1 MGIVVRF
8 RGILEGQIVF
18 RKDIC
23 LYYRTYKG
31 GKCMKGSTKG
41 LLATF
46 GCFLGLLAIIDAEK
60 KEKEQKELTEQQ
72 RDNFIKQGS
81 KVIDANFREDS
92 NTWK

>member
-1 MGIVVRF
+1 
-8 RGILEGQIVF
+8 
-18 RKDIC
+18 
-23 LYYRTYKG
+23 
-31 GKCMKGSTKG
+31 MKGSTKG

-46 GCFLGLLAIIDAEK
+46 GCVLGLLAIIDAEK

-81 KVIDANFREDS
+81 EVIDANFREDS